1 MRNFSSIPFNMP
13 RSAPAADDR
22 SAAFWK
28 TLSRAVSRF
37 AAAGLIVTSCA
48 CSSVTR
54 PATSDGQDPFLTD
67 EPPKAG
73 PTVRGQSEIDG
84 QNRPVGFQ
92 PTSRPG
98 PAVPRSTL
106 QQVSAEVR
114 MPLDCPSP
122 SRSCPANCPGL
133 DERFPDEYL
142 CDGGDRGLPVH
153 YSGPKMLGLETEDTV
168 VEFENG
174 DGKRRVKPA
183 NKVCIYSPRFAS
195 IVSISGAVEDVGGGR
210 PVQAVASV
218 RGMGLKSRDVT
229 VAQNQNEMTERL
241 ISRSRGSGLK
251 AESAAQ
257 EFERPETIQGY
268 IHTTRPLVSYGFL
281 QTGMIRQREG
291 AWLAQS
297 IQSAATWTRD
307 QNPAIAATTD
317 SAGEIKGRFAP
328 DEYVGRENR
337 FNGKGKL
344 RIVKLAD
351 KEIAAPGDVI
361 TFKIRFDNIGDREV
375 DHVVIVDNLT
385 PRLEYVEDSA
395 TCDKNGQLRTEE
407 NGEGSLILRWEL
419 DDPLP
424 GRSGGVVT
432 FQARVR

>member
-1 MRNFSSIPFNMP
+1 MP
-13 RSAPAADDR
+13 RSAPGADDR
-22 SAAFWK
+22 FAAFWK
-28 TLSRAVSRF
+28 RLAHGVSRF
-37 AAAGLIVTSCA
+37 AAAGLIFTSCA
-48 CSSVTR
+48 CSTVTR
-54 PATSDGQDPFLTD
+54 PAASDSQDPFLTD
-67 EPPKAG
+67 EPTEAT
-73 PTVRGQSEIDG
+73 PTVRGQSEIDW
-84 QNRPVGFQ
+84 QSRPAGFR
-92 PTSRPG
+92 PAARPG
-98 PAVPRSTL
+98 PAAPRSAI

-114 MPLDCPSP
+114 MPLGCPP
-122 SRSCPANCPGL
+122 TSRNCPANCSGL
-133 DERFPDEYL
+133 DERYPDEYL

-153 YSGPKMLGLETEDTV
+153 YSGPKMLGLESEDTV
-168 VEFENG
+168 VEFENE
-174 DGKRRVKPA
+174 DGKRRVQPA

-195 IVSISGAVEDVGGGR
+195 IVSVSGAVEDVGGGR

-218 RGMGLKSRDVT
+218 RGMGLKSRDVS

-241 ISRSRGSGLK
+241 ITRSRGSGLK
-251 AESAAQ
+251 SESATQ

-268 IHTTRPLVSYGFL
+268 IHTMRPLVSYGFL
-281 QTGMIRQREG
+281 KTGMIRQREG
-291 AWLAQS
+291 AWLAKS
-297 IQSAATWTRD
+297 IQSAAAWTRD
-307 QNPAIAATTD
+307 QNPAIAGTTD
-317 SAGEIKGRFAP
+317 SVGEIKGRFTP

-375 DHVVIVDNLT
+375 GHVVIADNLT